1 VTGPPN
7 LSWLSRFQPGAEHIL
22 VRARELVAYGWC
34 QGADARDQRD
44 GPVPPWSEEA
54 RRWSLLG
61 ALVAAVDL
69 PAEPGAVT
77 LGPLRRALAALA
89 EIIEEPLLATWNDD
103 PGRTQEEVVRT
114 LDAAR
119 LVCTTW
125 EQDE

>member
-1 VTGPPN
+1 M
-7 LSWLSRFQPGAEHIL
+7 
-22 VRARELVAYGWC
+22 RAHELVAYGWC

-54 RRWSLLG
+54 RSWSLLG

-89 EIIEEPLLATWNDD
+89 ELIEEPLLASWNDA
-103 PGRTQEEVVRT
+103 PGRTQEEVLRT

-119 LVCTTW
+119 LLCLDW
-125 EQDE
+125 AD

>member
-1 VTGPPN
+1 MTGPPN

-22 VRARELVAYGWC
+22 MRAHELVAYGWC

-54 RRWSLLG
+54 RSWSLLG

-77 LGPLRRALAALA
+77 GGADGSSPEGFWVAYWIDGSAAPSADCLS
-89 EIIEEPLLATWNDD
+89 
-103 PGRTQEEVVRT
+103 
-114 LDAAR
+114 
-119 LVCTTW
+119 
-125 EQDE
+125 